1 MCLQPHRAPVLVRL
15 QPCGLCPGAQGRRTA
30 GFGSSKLLESASIC
44 RVWSGRCL
52 SRPGCCLSRA
62 VRFLEGLA
70 TSPRRQQP
78 CPPWA
83 GAAAGALGWERGWPQ
98 ASRRSCGHPVV
109 ALAAQSWSPR
119 ERYRAAPDPWW
130 SSAEL
135 QERLPSLEES
145 LRWRGAQVGRSSPS
159 LGSCFCNRG
168 PVLFPTAGLFWP
180 GWIPLPFSRCHEIEY
195 HLRL

>member
-1 MCLQPHRAPVLVRL
+1 MACAPERREGGRQGLVAPSCWSQQASAVCGRGAASPG
-15 QPCGLCPGAQGRRTA
+15 QGAASPGPCACRRGWRHHQGDSSHARR
-30 GFGSSKLLESASIC
+30 GQEL
-44 RVWSGRCL
+44 
-52 SRPGCCLSRA
+52 
-62 VRFLEGLA
+62 
-70 TSPRRQQP
+70 PRG
-78 CPPWA
+78 PWA
-83 GAAAGALGWERGWPQ
+83 GERGWPQ

-119 ERYRAAPDPWW
+119 ERCRAAPDPWW

-159 LGSCFCNRG
+159 LGSCFCNGG